1 MVRYCEI
8 IGRFMIKNE
17 SSAEYV
23 SFDIGYEDKIYSV
36 YYQYTLKV
44 IYLLNQLLRT
54 KEILTYKHNKL
65 MQISTAIVVIPSL
78 LDH

>member
-17 SSAEYV
+17 CSAEYV

-44 IYLLNQLLRT
+44 IYLLLINCYAQ
-54 KEILTYKHNKL
+54 KKY
-65 MQISTAIVVIPSL
+65 
-78 LDH
+78 